1 MTTLTTLGTRMLTA
15 IIILETSFLISDQL
29 LKEKNI
35 HLPESRSCQASTF
48 LLFSFLNSEIILP
61 PRQQVDITQ

>member
-35 HLPESRSCQASTF
+35 HLPESRSYQASTF